1 MRYRRRAS
9 PLHAARAAAALVW
22 FAALGLAVLLAA
34 NPVVLGAE
42 TGAILLAGALAR
54 VGRELRR
61 SLLFAIP
68 LGLTICVI
76 NALVSRDGLTVIW
89 RLGEIPVIGQL
100 NITLEATAYGAVLGL
115 RAVALVL
122 LGALYS
128 LAVDPDDVLRLFRGV
143 SFRSALTATVATR
156 MLPVLVRDSRRMA
169 EAQRCRP
176 GAPPSR
182 TALLRASTAGVL
194 DRALDVAATLEV
206 RGFGVARRPVPGGRH
221 EPWSRHDL
229 AFLGSAVFVAM
240 LVVLVGVLGWDTFQA
255 YPLLRAPAGARTLAV
270 AGVVA
275 TAILAPFVDRRG
287 IER

>member
-9 PLHAARAAAALVW
+9 PLHAARAAAALIW

-34 NPVVLGAE
+34 NPTVLGVEIA
-42 TGAILLAGALAR
+42 AILLAGTLAR
-54 VGRELRR
+54 VGSELRR
-61 SLLFAIP
+61 GLLFALP
-68 LGLTICVI
+68 LGLTICII
-76 NALVSRDGLTVIW
+76 NALVSREGLTVIW
-89 RLGEIPVIGQL
+89 RLGEIPVIGQV
-100 NITLEATAYGAVLGL
+100 NITLEATVYGAMLGL

-122 LGALYS
+122 LGVFYS

-176 GAPPSR
+176 GPPPSR

-194 DRALDVAATLEV
+194 DRALDIAATLEV
-206 RGFGVARRPVPGGRH
+206 RGYGVARQGVSRGHH
-221 EPWSRHDL
+221 EQRSRHDI
-229 AFLGSAVFVAM
+229 AFVIGAA
-240 LVVLVGVLGWDTFQA
+240 LVVTAALLGRVLGWDSFQA
-255 YPLLRAPAGARTLAV
+255 YPLLHAPAGACTLAV
-270 AGVVA
+270 SAVVA
-275 TAILAPFVDRRG
+275 AGMLVPFADRRG